1 MGVRDVIHPT
11 IEIAGF
17 LTDALDK
24 VGRIF
29 RYLSILC
36 SSSIVEPLFM
46 GGDFSICLY
55 WTERLISS

>member
-24 VGRIF
+24 KDAIQHR
-29 RYLSILC
+29 
-36 SSSIVEPLFM
+36 
-46 GGDFSICLY
+46 
-55 WTERLISS
+55 

>member
-24 VGRIF
+24 NAS
-29 RYLSILC
+29 YLNKL
-36 SSSIVEPLFM
+36 
-46 GGDFSICLY
+46 DFVKFELYCLNE
-55 WTERLISS
+55 TIAAVL

>member
-24 VGRIF
+24 NNEGNHF
-29 RYLSILC
+29 
-36 SSSIVEPLFM
+36 
-46 GGDFSICLY
+46 
-55 WTERLISS
+55 

>member
-24 VGRIF
+24 ERA
-29 RYLSILC
+29 
-36 SSSIVEPLFM
+36 SSS
-46 GGDFSICLY
+46 
-55 WTERLISS
+55 

>member
-24 VGRIF
+24 
-29 RYLSILC
+29 
-36 SSSIVEPLFM
+36 
-46 GGDFSICLY
+46 
-55 WTERLISS
+55 WTFEKEGMFLINSG

>member
-24 VGRIF
+24 
-29 RYLSILC
+29 C
-36 SSSIVEPLFM
+36 K
-46 GGDFSICLY
+46 DNHA
-55 WTERLISS
+55 RLKKLNN